1 MKRIALVA
9 SCTLLILAGTSAYAG
24 DIAGRIEGD
33 KSVVWLEGTFPKPAA
48 PKGIAISQRGI
59 RFSPEFAVIVVGTPV
74 EMPNDDN
81 VAHNVYSLSS
91 VKRFN
96 LGVYAKGE
104 SRTVLFDQP
113 GVVGLRCWLHERMT
127 GVIVV
132 VPNRFYSIGQ
142 NGAYR
147 IVNVPAGTYKVV
159 GLKAGEEKIIK
170 TITVPSTGTA
180 TADF

>member
-1 MKRIALVA
+1 MKRLALAA
-9 SCTLLILAGTSAYAG
+9 SCTLLMLAAASPSAG
-24 DIAGRIEGD
+24 DLAGRIEGD

-48 PKGIAISQRGI
+48 PKGITISQRGI
-59 RFSPEFAVIVVGTPV
+59 HFSPEFAVIVAGTPV

-81 VAHNVYSLSS
+81 VAHNVYSLSP

-104 SRTVLFDQP
+104 SRTVIFDQP

-127 GVIVV
+127 GLIVV

-142 NGAYR
+142 SGAYR

-159 GLKAGEEKIIK
+159 GVKAGEEKVVK
-170 TITVPSTGTA
+170 TVTIPLTGTA
-180 TADF
+180 TVDF